1 MTTFPNAVTKAPL
14 KTSRAAPLLAFLML
28 GTMAFLYM
36 RLNISGVVPGFTM
49 PRFLL
54 LESILFFAGFMS
66 GLIGFA
72 FSAIGAAI
80 LMLLDPLLGVPLLQ
94 ALSSANQM
102 LSVGQLRKEMPRT
115 LREWWPYGPGPC
127 IVGGL
132 VGVPGGVWL
141 LNNLPAKTLTLV
153 FGVLIGLY
161 SIYSIFKPSRP
172 MLENFN
178 GAKSGLIVGAIG
190 GLIGGFTAFPGAAVF
205 VWANLRGLP
214 KVSMRAILQPYILAL
229 QIVSL
234 ITNAALHPHNF
245 GIRFWTL
252 LLLTIPIVLPGTM
265 SGVTTY
271 HHVSEA
277 TFRRFCLILLLVSG
291 AGLIAK
297 AL

>member
-1 MTTFPNAVTKAPL
+1 MTTFPSPVA
-14 KTSRAAPLLAFLML
+14 KTPVRISRAPLLAFLML
-28 GTMAFLYM
+28 AAATLLYL
-36 RLNISGVVPGFTM
+36 RLNTSLPGFTM
-49 PRFLL
+49 PRFLAV
-54 LESILFFAGFMS
+54 ESVLFLAGFMS

-80 LMLLDPLLGVPLLQ
+80 LLVLQPIVGVPLLQ

-102 LSVGQLRKEMPRT
+102 LSVGQLRREMPRT
-115 LREWWPYGPGPC
+115 LRDWWPYGAGPC
-127 IVGGL
+127 IAGGL
-132 VGVPGGVWL
+132 VGVPVGVWL

-172 MLENFN
+172 MLERFN
-178 GAKSGLIVGAIG
+178 GEKSGLIVGAIG

-205 VWANLRGLP
+205 VWLNLRNLP
-214 KVSMRAILQPYILAL
+214 KVTMRAILQPYILAL
-229 QIVSL
+229 QIVAL

-245 GIRFWTL
+245 SAKFWTL

-271 HHVSEA
+271 HHISET
-277 TFRRFCLILLLVSG
+277 TFRRFCCILLLVSG